1 MFANLVA
8 KVTNFVRNT
17 VRAVGAAIRRAPVL
31 ATTAA
36 IVAFLFLV

>member
-1 MFANLVA
+1 MFANV
-8 KVTNFVRNT
+8 VTSITKFVRNT
-17 VRAVGAAIRRAPVL
+17 VRVVGAVIRRAPVL